1 MVFDPTWL
9 IAAEAEAPQMAEGA
23 YTVAIVGGI
32 IAILTAGIPVLF
44 LSGKD
49 KQDDAKTK
57 MENLEKGL
65 AETEFEGMEV
75 IDEPADG
82 SQKGTI

>member
-1 MVFDPTWL
+1 
-9 IAAEAEAPQMAEGA
+9 MAEGA